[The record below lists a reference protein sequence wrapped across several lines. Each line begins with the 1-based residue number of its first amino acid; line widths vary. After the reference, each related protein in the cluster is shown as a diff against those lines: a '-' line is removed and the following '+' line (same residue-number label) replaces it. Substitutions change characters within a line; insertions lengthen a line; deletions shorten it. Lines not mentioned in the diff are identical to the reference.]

1 VSIISPNKS
10 LIIEASAGSGKT
22 YQLINRLVQLLLNG
36 ANPSHIVAITFT
48 RKAAAEMQLR
58 LQDRLYEL
66 ATIDENQ
73 LVKELTNLAVKS
85 NPLLIAKARSLYE
98 EIIFSPQSVRCTTF
112 HSFCQEILKRFPFE
126 AEVPPGF
133 ELSEHT
139 SSFKQQAWQ
148 ALMAECG
155 EKQNPNVSVTKA
167 IGFLFDEFGL
177 NNTRDCLNSFL
188 EQRSDWWA
196 WTQQVKNPVGFAI
209 SQMQKRLNVDPNLDP
224 IDVFFNQA
232 TLEESLADFCTYLS
246 KLKAEKYKK
255 WLNEISYVRDS
266 SLSLDERLARFR
278 NAFLT
283 KEGSPKSLKTSKE
296 MSNLFGDSG
305 AESFIQNH
313 IGFCTKLD
321 ELNNQLNL
329 LNSYKVNKHWYIAGE
344 AYLNHFQEIKFGLRQ
359 LDFTDLEWQT
369 YCLLTKSQHALWIQY
384 KLDSR
389 INHLLIDEFQDTNPI
404 QWRLLQPLIEEFSQ
418 QQNTELDVDN
428 DRSVLLVGDTK
439 QSIYRFRRAEPKLF
453 SIASHIIEQQF
464 ESTRMQLNASWR
476 SSPAIINFVN
486 NLFTKTTLA
495 NVISD
500 FPIHQTELHDLSGSV
515 TLLNTP
521 AILKDDDNNSTGF
534 RNPLSE
540 PRTEKQSEHQLE
552 AENIATKIDLLI
564 STKQPITHNDSTR
577 NIQYQDI
584 IILLRNRTNAAHY
597 EKALHQHGIPFVG
610 SERGTLLDC
619 LEVSD
624 IIMLL
629 NWLITPFNN
638 IALVSILRC
647 PLFSITDTI
656 LIQLAQIQSKD
667 AGSSNWFN
675 KIEIYL
681 AEYDDSNLRNAVS
694 LLKRW
699 QVVSTQIPVHDLLDI
714 IYNEADVL
722 EQYHRAYPLHLKSRT
737 RTNLTRLIELALE
750 IDSGRYPSLQQ
761 FIMHIDRIKNSA
773 DESPDTPAASNDKDR
788 VQVMTIH
795 ASKGLEAPV
804 IFLANADAGAD
815 LKDKYTYKTLVDW
828 PAENDTPNMMLLANS
843 SKRRDNITKSFID
856 TDSIAQQR
864 ETANLFYVAITR
876 AQQYLFISA
885 AKPTRTNTDWASL
898 IQNCYTLEKS
908 DDTETIIESHL
919 NDITLNTKAIDA
931 TPAKFTSIIDEK
943 LNNPINI
950 DTYYQDIKNSIS
962 PSKVSEQSN
971 NKVEN
976 RESLNNKTSQIKHI
990 DSDATNR
997 GVIIHAILEIL
1008 CNHPK
1013 LSQTECENKLAY
1025 DLTDNQWNEYW
1036 QEATQVI
1043 NENDF
1048 SDFYSS
1054 KNSAFNE
1061 VPISYLEKD
1070 STVYGIID
1078 RIVISGNTVHI
1089 IDYKTHQTVNSD
1101 NISKYAEYYRP
1112 QLVHYQKA
1120 AQKIWPEHTIQSYLL
1135 FTHSKLLYEFESK

>member
-1 VSIISPNKS
+1 
-10 LIIEASAGSGKT
+10 
-22 YQLINRLVQLLLNG
+22 
-36 ANPSHIVAITFT
+36 
-48 RKAAAEMQLR
+48 
-58 LQDRLYEL
+58 
-66 ATIDENQ
+66 
-73 LVKELTNLAVKS
+73 
-85 NPLLIAKARSLYE
+85 
-98 EIIFSPQSVRCTTF
+98 
-112 HSFCQEILKRFPFE
+112 
-126 AEVPPGF
+126 
-133 ELSEHT
+133 
-139 SSFKQQAWQ
+139 
-148 ALMAECG
+148 
-155 EKQNPNVSVTKA
+155 
-167 IGFLFDEFGL
+167 
-177 NNTRDCLNSFL
+177 
-188 EQRSDWWA
+188 
-196 WTQQVKNPVGFAI
+196 
-209 SQMQKRLNVDPNLDP
+209 
-224 IDVFFNQA
+224 
-232 TLEESLADFCTYLS
+232 
-246 KLKAEKYKK
+246 
-255 WLNEISYVRDS
+255 
-266 SLSLDERLARFR
+266 
-278 NAFLT
+278 
-283 KEGSPKSLKTSKE
+283 
-296 MSNLFGDSG
+296 
-305 AESFIQNH
+305 
-313 IGFCTKLD
+313 
-321 ELNNQLNL
+321 
-329 LNSYKVNKHWYIAGE
+329 VNKHWYIAGE
-344 AYLNHFQEIKFGLRQ
+344 AYLNHFQEIKFELRQ

-369 YCLLTKSQHALWIQY
+369 FCLLTKSQHALWIQY

-418 QQNTELDVDN
+418 QQSTELDVDN

-453 SIASHIIEQQF
+453 SIASNIIEQQF

-495 NVISD
+495 NVIND
-500 FPIHQTELHDLSGSV
+500 FPAHQTELHNLSGSV

-521 AILKDDDNNSTGF
+521 AILKDDDNNSSGF

-540 PRTEKQSEHQLE
+540 PRTEKQSEHHLE
-552 AENIATKIDLLI
+552 AENIATKIDSLI
-564 STKQPITHNDSTR
+564 SNKHPITHNGSTR

-667 AGSSNWFN
+667 VGSSNWFN

-681 AEYDDSNLRNAVS
+681 AEHDNSTLRNALS
-694 LLKRW
+694 LLKHW
-699 QVVSTQIPVHDLLDI
+699 QVVSTKIPVHDLLDM

-737 RTNLTRLIELALE
+737 QTNLTRLIELALE

-773 DESPDTPAASNDKDR
+773 DESPDTPAASNDKNR

-843 SKRRDNITKSFID
+843 SKRRDDITKSLID

-898 IQNCYTLEKS
+898 IQKCYTLEKS

-919 NDITLNTKAIDA
+919 TDLNIDNN
-931 TPAKFTSIIDEK
+931 TIDEPPAKFTSIIDEN

-962 PSKVSEQSN
+962 PSKISEQSKNEAVKRENQN
-971 NKVEN
+971 NN
-976 RESLNNKTSQIKHI
+976 ISQVKNI

-997 GVIIHAILEIL
+997 GVIIHAILEML

-1013 LSQTECENKLAY
+1013 LSQNECENKLGY
-1025 DLTDNQWNEYW
+1025 DLTKSQWNEYW

-1048 SDFYSS
+1048 SDFYSL

-1061 VPISYLEKD
+1061 VPISYLDKD

-1078 RIVISGNTVHI
+1078 RIVITGNTVHI